1 MRDVLRRPPY
11 GMESVVRKHFLL
23 TKPLLERQLAR
34 WLDECKDGSRKKGM
48 ERAYVEIMD
57 LLVKAEEEE
66 KKAEGEGGGAEA
78 MEIS

>member
-1 MRDVLRRPPY
+1 MRSHFRSRR
-11 GMESVVRKHFLL
+11 
-23 TKPLLERQLAR
+23 ERQLAR

-57 LLVKAEEEE
+57 LLGKAEEEE